1 MLAYILGI
9 TKLGIK
15 RIRKSRQILG
25 STNRGKR
32 VTNIGSLRD
41 FILGQ
46 KKNTNRGRY
55 FKLGQRDFKSGQR
68 LQIRA
73 IEITNRDR
81 DLKLVLGLQIG
92 AEQPSR

>member
-41 FILGQ
+41 FKLGQ
-46 KKNTNRGRY
+46 KKIQIGEGISNWAKEISNRGRDY
-55 FKLGQRDFKSGQR
+55 KSGQEK
-68 LQIRA
+68 LQTGTGI
-73 IEITNRDR
+73 
-81 DLKLVLGLQIG
+81 
-92 AEQPSR
+92 